1 MSGRD
6 VLVGTP
12 SFESWSVPPE
22 EDSIE
27 YGVFSLQS
35 GCLEVGMYEHQE
47 ARRAA
52 AEWRARGE
60 VTAYAAELC
69 PEHEAHPR
77 EDCALFARFDAIA

>member
-6 VLVGTP
+6 VLVRTS

-22 EDSIE
+22 EDSTE

-35 GCLEVGMYEHQE
+35 GCLVVGIYEHEE
-47 ARRAA
+47 ALAAA